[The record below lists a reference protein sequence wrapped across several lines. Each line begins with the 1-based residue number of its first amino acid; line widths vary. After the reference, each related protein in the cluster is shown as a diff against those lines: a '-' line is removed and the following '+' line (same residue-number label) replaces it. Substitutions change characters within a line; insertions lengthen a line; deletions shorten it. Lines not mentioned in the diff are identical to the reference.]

1 MHVRTEHLHVC
12 RPGGKGAE
20 PWREENTNVADVDRE
35 VQRMEDVVDD
45 TAGSH
50 QTRVDRATYDTTKG
64 IPGGGVKPV
73 PEFL

>member
-1 MHVRTEHLHVC
+1 
-12 RPGGKGAE
+12 
-20 PWREENTNVADVDRE
+20 
-35 VQRMEDVVDD
+35 MEDVVDD

-50 QTRVDRATYDTTKG
+50 QTWVDRAAYDTTKR